1 MSAKAERRK
10 RESRNSRESRR
21 RESGAKESDKV
32 GDVGRRKSEGET
44 PLQQGA
50 GDEERKRETDLVRL
64 ETTKGKPGG
73 AGETV
78 SKEASV

>member
-1 MSAKAERRK
+1 MSEFESAELDYEPRGK
-10 RESRNSRESRR
+10 SANVVDTPE
-21 RESGAKESDKV
+21 GAK
-32 GDVGRRKSEGET
+32 RKT

-50 GDEERKRETDLVRL
+50 GNEERKRETDLVRL

-78 SKEASV
+78 SKEASVP

>member
-1 MSAKAERRK
+1 MSDKVWNVERRK
-10 RESRNSRESRR
+10 PE
-21 RESGAKESDKV
+21 DK
-32 GDVGRRKSEGET
+32 T

-50 GDEERKRETDLVRL
+50 GNEERKRETDLVRL

-78 SKEASV
+78 SKEASVP